1 MKPLFCMAGAL
12 ALTGSL
18 VVGGA
23 AAAGAIAADV
33 GASVLGFSAGA
44 TSTLVTPSADAS
56 GALGPLATSGGYG
69 YNPFASQYNSGSLA
83 IVGAGGYVDIE
94 LQNPVAGNGYIGIFT
109 NAAFD
114 AVNLASTGAQPLT
127 GGYAAGVSPAVGE
140 YSTLSQAVI
149 KVGYVPNGSTSVP
162 TSLSALAGGNTVALD
177 VPSNYYNDT
186 KVIVASGSY
195 GGYVSVGNGSQI
207 ASQAIP
213 YYAAPTAVET
223 AAGEY
228 DSLAPLANQT
238 LAGIESAF
246 GGGAGGTWL
255 PIGLSASQQ
264 INFIQLSVPTGDALI
279 LDSVAAAPAPEP
291 ASLLLLAIP
300 MMALPLLRR
309 RMDKAS
315 RTERTC

>member
-23 AAAGAIAADV
+23 AAAGAPAADV

-44 TSTLVTPSADAS
+44 NTLVTPSANAS
-56 GALGPLATSGGYG
+56 GALGTLATSGGYG

-83 IVGAGGYVDIE
+83 VVGAGGYVDIE
-94 LQNPVAGNGYIGIFT
+94 LQKPVAGNGYIGIFT

-114 AVNLASTGAQPLT
+114 LGNPN
-127 GGYAAGVSPAVGE
+127 AAGAVPQAGSYSSGTAPSVGE

-149 KVGYVPNGSTSVP
+149 KVGYVPSGSTSVP
-162 TSLSALAGGNTVALD
+162 TSLAALYNGKAVALD
-177 VPSNYYNDT
+177 VPSNYYTDT
-186 KVIVASGSY
+186 TVTVASA
-195 GGYVSVGNGSQI
+195 GGYAVVGNGSQI

-213 YYAAPTAVET
+213 YYAAPTAAEV

-291 ASLLLLAIP
+291 ASLLLLAMP
-300 MMALPLLRR
+300 LMALPLLRR
-309 RMDKAS
+309 RMGQAL